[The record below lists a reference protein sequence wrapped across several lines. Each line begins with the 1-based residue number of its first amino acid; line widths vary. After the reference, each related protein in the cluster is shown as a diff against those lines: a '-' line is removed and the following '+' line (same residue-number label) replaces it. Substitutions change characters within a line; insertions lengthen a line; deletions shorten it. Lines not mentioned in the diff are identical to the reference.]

1 LPVKN
6 GGERFVKIREKNVQ
20 KGWILLFLFILLA
33 VLAAGCGKKK
43 VEESRYSLF
52 YLNNQKTKIVSMAY
66 EPTAVTE
73 DGLIDEF
80 LEMISTETNSV
91 DYRKVFPEAVKIERY
106 EYVDSQLYLYF
117 NKAYNDMASSEE
129 VLCRGAIVHTLM
141 QIEGVSGIVFYVDNQ
156 PLTDANGVEV
166 GMMTNDSFV
175 DNPGEKINSIQE
187 ADIVL
192 YFASQ
197 TGDGLVK
204 ETQHVYYSSNISTE
218 KLVME
223 RLLEGPESENARASI
238 PSGTGLISVSVMDG
252 VCFVNLDENFL
263 VQNYEIREDVIIY
276 SIVDSLT
283 ELSTVDTVQIS
294 VNGETNLVYRDKM
307 SLTDYYRRNLELV
320 TEDGENVEIN
330 QQEEKE
336 GFLDSGQ

>member
-1 LPVKN
+1 
-6 GGERFVKIREKNVQ
+6 
-20 KGWILLFLFILLA
+20 
-33 VLAAGCGKKK
+33 
-43 VEESRYSLF
+43 
-52 YLNNQKTKIVSMAY
+52 
-66 EPTAVTE
+66 
-73 DGLIDEF
+73 
-80 LEMISTETNSV
+80 
-91 DYRKVFPEAVKIERY
+91 
-106 EYVDSQLYLYF
+106 
-117 NKAYNDMASSEE
+117 
-129 VLCRGAIVHTLM
+129 
-141 QIEGVSGIVFYVDNQ
+141 VFYVDNQ